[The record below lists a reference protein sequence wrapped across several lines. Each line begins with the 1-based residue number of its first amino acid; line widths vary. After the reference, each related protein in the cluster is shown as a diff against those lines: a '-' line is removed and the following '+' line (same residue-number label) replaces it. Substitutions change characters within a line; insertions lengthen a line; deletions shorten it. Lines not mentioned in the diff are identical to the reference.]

1 MPESACT
8 KPRQPSAKKKT
19 EPLVLVPSATAAE
32 LGAAAGVAAAYSQ
45 R

>member
-1 MPESACT
+1 MPESART

-19 EPLVLVPSATAAE
+19 EPLVLVPSAAAE
-32 LGAAAGVAAAYSQ
+32 LGAVAGLAAAYSQ